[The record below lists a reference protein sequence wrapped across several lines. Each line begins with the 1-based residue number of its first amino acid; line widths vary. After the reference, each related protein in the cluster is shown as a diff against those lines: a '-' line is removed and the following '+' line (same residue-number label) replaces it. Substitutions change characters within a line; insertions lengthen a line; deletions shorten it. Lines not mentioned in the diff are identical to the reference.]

1 MSGVSGAGAPL
12 VPVFVFGQTDA
23 YGWMKL
29 GPPAVP
35 QELAERLARA
45 IGFLPLFMYGVWG
58 TPLPRKVP
66 PTLIHL
72 VIGLLPHSV
81 RVSPLVRQGSPAL

>member
-1 MSGVSGAGAPL
+1 M
-12 VPVFVFGQTDA
+12 PVFVFGQTDA
-23 YGWMKL
+23 YGWAKL

-58 TPLPRKVP
+58 TPLPRKVF
-66 PTLIHL
+66 TFHL
-72 VIGLLPHSV
+72 SQKVLNISLLFSM
-81 RVSPLVRQGSPAL
+81 